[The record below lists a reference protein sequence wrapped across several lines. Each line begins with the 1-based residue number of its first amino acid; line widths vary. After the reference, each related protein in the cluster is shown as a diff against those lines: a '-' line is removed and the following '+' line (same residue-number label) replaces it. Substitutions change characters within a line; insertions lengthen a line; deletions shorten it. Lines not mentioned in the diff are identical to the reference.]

1 MEIVG
6 KDINIDWLVKVRGHH
21 DKVEKEQQKIE
32 PKKMSA
38 LSGYTK
44 FKADFLLYCDSQYP
58 EFKNIH
64 TFATLN
70 KTSKNHKEPNNAS
83 KIYQDDSC
91 HFQIS
96 TVEEEKKCTQ

>member
-21 DKVEKEQQKIE
+21 DKIEKEQQKIE
-32 PKKMSA
+32 LKKLSV
-38 LSGYTK
+38 LSGHTK
-44 FKADFLLYCDSQYP
+44 SKADFSLYCDSQYP
-58 EFKNIH
+58 EFKNIY

-70 KTSKNHKEPNNAS
+70 KTSKNHKGPNNAS
-83 KIYQDDSC
+83 KTYQDDSC

-96 TVEEEKKCTQ
+96 TVEEEKKRTQ